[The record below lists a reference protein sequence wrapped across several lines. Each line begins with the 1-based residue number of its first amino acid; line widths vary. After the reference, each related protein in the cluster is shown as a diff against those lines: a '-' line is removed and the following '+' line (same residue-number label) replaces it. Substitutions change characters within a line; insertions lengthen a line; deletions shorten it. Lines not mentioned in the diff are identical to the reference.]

1 MFKMKVHSGAF
12 VETMR
17 KVSIG
22 ISVPHKK
29 NGGRGEGG
37 GLL

>member
-22 ISVPHKK
+22 IPEI
-29 NGGRGEGG
+29 GRAHV
-37 GLL
+37 